1 MARFFLVL
9 MCLFSLGC
17 SGPKDENQKPK
28 ILVTIPPYADLV
40 RTLVADGADIE
51 IFVPPGA
58 NPHTYEPTPQQIKN
72 FAHAKIWF
80 RIGDPIEQKM
90 AHVLKNRVQIVDLST
105 GVATLDEPS
114 HGHSHENGKD
124 LHVWL
129 DPTLTIEQVKVM
141 TSVLIKEFPGMTDLI
156 LTNSA
161 NLIDELKELDL
172 KIKGLLEPFRGDY
185 LLVSHPALGY
195 YCLRYGMQQLP
206 IEIEGKDPLPQDITR
221 LVSHLKAHPVP
232 VVFIEPQYNNKGAL
246 MIAEELHIPSVTI
259 NPYDEDYFGMLDHI
273 TDTIVKYY
281 DHPNS

>member
-9 MCLFSLGC
+9 LSLFSLGC

-40 RTLVADGADIE
+40 KTLVAEGVDVE

-72 FAHAKIWF
+72 FAHAKVWF

-90 AHVLKNRVQIVDLST
+90 VHVLKNRVQIVDLSA

-114 HGHSHENGKD
+114 HGHTHEHGKD
-124 LHVWL
+124 LHVWM

-156 LTNSA
+156 LENSS
-161 NLIDELKELDL
+161 NLISELKELDL
-172 KIKGLLEPFRGDY
+172 KIKGLLEPFKGDY

-195 YCLRYGMQQLP
+195 YCLRYDLQQLP

-221 LVSHLKAHPVP
+221 LVNHLKAQPVP

-246 MIAEELHIPSVTI
+246 MIAEELQIPSVTI
-259 NPYDEDYFGMLDHI
+259 NPYDEDYFEMLNHL
-273 TDTIVKYY
+273 TETIVKYY